1 MIIKQGTLTTDTL
14 LLQSW
19 GGTASDNQDFVQ
31 QLLNIDHKVF
41 ESQKAIG
48 TANYFLIYSDKL
60 TVQATYADV
69 S

>member
-1 MIIKQGTLTTDTL
+1 MIIKSGTLTMDTL

-19 GGTASDNQDFVQ
+19 GGTLSDHQDFVQ
-31 QLLNIDHKVF
+31 QLLTTDHKVF
-41 ESQKAIG
+41 ESQKATG